1 MMLAW
6 ILMLAPPTTPAP
18 STADLRQL
26 AEDHARA
33 ERFTLAGE
41 TYLQLAR
48 RPDVRPRD
56 ELYNAHTHFENAF
69 LVGSGAEHLCRALRI
84 AERVLA
90 DGAFNDEQEHIFW
103 REVADFDLSQLADDA
118 RTSGRPNC
126 RYDAAG
132 HPRPPVLLLTDA
144 DIPPRPPPAAEYVQ
158 TAERL
163 PAPTRLP
170 VDERRQR
177 ARTAAGATLTGLGVG
192 MLGSMVLALA
202 GQRAHAG
209 TMSAMIDQAQT
220 RGRDFTL
227 AEQTRFERLYDDAR
241 QLRSAAL
248 GLGIAGAA
256 TLTTGVALL
265 STRGRGHRRAL
276 AISPFGGPLGAGGTF
291 RLEF

>member
-6 ILMLAPPTTPAP
+6 ILMLTPPAAPDL
-18 STADLRQL
+18 STADLRRL

-48 RPDVRPRD
+48 RPGVRPRD

-90 DGAFNDEQEHIFW
+90 DGVFGDDQEPIFW

-144 DIPPRPPPAAEYVQ
+144 DLPPPPPPSSPVP
-158 TAERL
+158 
-163 PAPTRLP
+163 PAPQP
-170 VDERRQR
+170 AP
-177 ARTAAGATLTGLGVG
+177 ARPATKPPGRGLLITGGVLLGTA
-192 MLGSMVLALA
+192 
-202 GQRAHAG
+202 
-209 TMSAMIDQAQT
+209 
-220 RGRDFTL
+220 
-227 AEQTRFERLYDDAR
+227 
-241 QLRSAAL
+241 AAL
-248 GLGIAGAA
+248 GGGATAAFVRRDALVDQERALAADAAALGYADTA
-256 TLTTGVALL
+256 TLNAQAVLGDGIRAAHRLMLGTAITSGITAGTAAVLIAI
-265 STRGRGHRRAL
+265 GAHRRARGRIDVQPTL
-276 AISPFGGPLGAGGTF
+276 GGLLIHGRF
-291 RLEF
+291 